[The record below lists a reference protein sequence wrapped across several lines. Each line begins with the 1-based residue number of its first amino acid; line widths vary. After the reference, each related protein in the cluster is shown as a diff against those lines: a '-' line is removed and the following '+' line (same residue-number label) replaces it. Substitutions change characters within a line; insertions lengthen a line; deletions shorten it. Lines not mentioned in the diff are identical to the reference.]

1 MICCKTEFHQGKMVR
16 RSEKDLKKSCVSHLN
31 SILQSLWGRDQPG
44 LDVCIVLNTAGYL
57 PPDAINIQ
65 G

>member
-1 MICCKTEFHQGKMVR
+1 MVR
-16 RSEKDLKKSCVSHLN
+16 RGEKDLKKSCVSHLN

-44 LDVCIVLNTAGYL
+44 LHVCIVLNTAGYL